1 MIHSNYM
8 WFFFP
13 WCASYFFKIVYFLP
27 QIILKC
33 MHAPEMIKIQLHIR
47 LCSCGHVYAR
57 NKSRVLQRA
66 HDVVILHTASSSM
79 PLYERTKGMPPPFYE
94 VYMRRQTESKTD
106 EHVDSWLFVKHN
118 QHGHGAYTSPPSSH
132 GHGNHMSTASSH
144 SAEIS
149 FLLSGQNLMFC
160 LFPFFLCVCAQLGK
174 LHWLKAT
181 TTEQKP
187 SKFWP
192 LCSNWLSFFVCVCTA
207 SEAAL
212 IESNNDCAKAVQILT
227 AIKGTFLTSFELNFF
242 KRLCGIGSL

>member
-1 MIHSNYM
+1 MCPNIQYGQCNKTSDQSALRCVENVVFVEHIERISETVTMPIIHSNYM

-106 EHVDSWLFVKHN
+106 EHVDS
-118 QHGHGAYTSPPSSH
+118 
-132 GHGNHMSTASSH
+132 
-144 SAEIS
+144 
-149 FLLSGQNLMFC
+149 
-160 LFPFFLCVCAQLGK
+160 
-174 LHWLKAT
+174 
-181 TTEQKP
+181 
-187 SKFWP
+187 
-192 LCSNWLSFFVCVCTA
+192 
-207 SEAAL
+207 
-212 IESNNDCAKAVQILT
+212 
-227 AIKGTFLTSFELNFF
+227 
-242 KRLCGIGSL
+242 